1 MTLNILWWVAFFVF
15 GLALQQALPG
25 TDVLVAGLFLA
36 LQERRPFQLA
46 VVLLALILV
55 QEGVGTLDFG
65 TSVLWYL
72 LVITLFFIGRWMFE
86 TENWLFVLLLSGCIG
101 LAHYGVIWL
110 MTRLQFIPLDTTQ
123 LLDESIL
130 QALLTPFV
138 WQYSLKPKAISRLKA
153 GLCCC
158 SASSACCSSR
168 SSSGF
173 GISRSIVG
181 PILRSRRRPTT
192 CGRSRYTLRAAL
204 SVT

>member
-138 WQYSLKPKAISRLKA
+138 SQ
-153 GLCCC
+153 C
-158 SASSACCSSR
+158 SMMA
-168 SSSGF
+168 
-173 GISRSIVG
+173 
-181 PILRSRRRPTT
+181 RRWVVPNENNT
-192 CGRSRYTLRAAL
+192 A
-204 SVT
+204 

>member
-1 MTLNILWWVAFFVF
+1 MVG
-15 GLALQQALPG
+15 GLLRVRPCPPAGAAG

-138 WQYSLKPKAISRLKA
+138 CNA
-153 GLCCC
+153 
-158 SASSACCSSR
+158 AC
-168 SSSGF
+168 GAP
-173 GISRSIVG
+173 VG
-181 PILRSRRRPTT
+181 GPQ
-192 CGRSRYTLRAAL
+192 
-204 SVT
+204 

>member
-65 TSVLWYL
+65 TEMTRSVSGPMQFH
-72 LVITLFFIGRWMFE
+72 ITLFFIGRWMFE

-138 WQYSLKPKAISRLKA
+138 WQ
-153 GLCCC
+153 C
-158 SASSACCSSR
+158 SMMA
-168 SSSGF
+168 
-173 GISRSIVG
+173 
-181 PILRSRRRPTT
+181 RRWVVPNENNT
-192 CGRSRYTLRAAL
+192 A
-204 SVT
+204 

>member
-1 MTLNILWWVAFFVF
+1 M
-15 GLALQQALPG
+15 
-25 TDVLVAGLFLA
+25 
-36 LQERRPFQLA
+36 
-46 VVLLALILV
+46 
-55 QEGVGTLDFG
+55 GTLDFG

-138 WQYSLKPKAISRLKA
+138 WQ
-153 GLCCC
+153 C
-158 SASSACCSSR
+158 SMMA
-168 SSSGF
+168 
-173 GISRSIVG
+173 
-181 PILRSRRRPTT
+181 RRWVVPNENNT
-192 CGRSRYTLRAAL
+192 A
-204 SVT
+204 

>member
-72 LVITLFFIGRWMFE
+72 LVITLFFIGRGFS
-86 TENWLFVLLLSGCIG
+86 LFLS
-101 LAHYGVIWL
+101 
-110 MTRLQFIPLDTTQ
+110 TRRSCST
-123 LLDESIL
+123 
-130 QALLTPFV
+130 
-138 WQYSLKPKAISRLKA
+138 KAFSKR
-153 GLCCC
+153 C
-158 SASSACCSSR
+158 
-168 SSSGF
+168 
-173 GISRSIVG
+173 
-181 PILRSRRRPTT
+181 
-192 CGRSRYTLRAAL
+192 
-204 SVT
+204 

>member
-86 TENWLFVLLLSGCIG
+86 RLYRLGALRRH
-101 LAHYGVIWL
+101 LA
-110 MTRLQFIPLDTTQ
+110 D
-123 LLDESIL
+123 D
-130 QALLTPFV
+130 A
-138 WQYSLKPKAISRLKA
+138 
-153 GLCCC
+153 
-158 SASSACCSSR
+158 ASVYSSR
-168 SSSGF
+168 HDAAARRKHSPSAADAVCLAMQHDGAP
-173 GISRSIVG
+173 VG
-181 PILRSRRRPTT
+181 GPQ
-192 CGRSRYTLRAAL
+192 
-204 SVT
+204 

>member
-36 LQERRPFQLA
+36 LQERRPFQL
-46 VVLLALILV
+46 V
-55 QEGVGTLDFG
+55 
-65 TSVLWYL
+65 
-72 LVITLFFIGRWMFE
+72 VITLFFIGRWMFE

-138 WQYSLKPKAISRLKA
+138 WQ
-153 GLCCC
+153 C
-158 SASSACCSSR
+158 SMMA
-168 SSSGF
+168 
-173 GISRSIVG
+173 
-181 PILRSRRRPTT
+181 RRWVVPNENNT
-192 CGRSRYTLRAAL
+192 A
-204 SVT
+204 

>member
-65 TSVLWYL
+65 TSVLWYR

-86 TENWLFVLLLSGCIG
+86 TDNWLFVL
-101 LAHYGVIWL
+101 
-110 MTRLQFIPLDTTQ
+110 FIPLDTTQ

-138 WQYSLKPKAISRLKA
+138 WQ
-153 GLCCC
+153 C
-158 SASSACCSSR
+158 SMMA
-168 SSSGF
+168 
-173 GISRSIVG
+173 
-181 PILRSRRRPTT
+181 RRWVVPNENNT
-192 CGRSRYTLRAAL
+192 A
-204 SVT
+204 

>member
-55 QEGVGTLDFG
+55 QEGGGTLDFG
-65 TSVLWYL
+65 TSVLWY
-72 LVITLFFIGRWMFE
+72 
-86 TENWLFVLLLSGCIG
+86 LLLSGCIG

-138 WQYSLKPKAISRLKA
+138 WQ
-153 GLCCC
+153 C
-158 SASSACCSSR
+158 SMMA
-168 SSSGF
+168 
-173 GISRSIVG
+173 
-181 PILRSRRRPTT
+181 RRWVVPNENNT
-192 CGRSRYTLRAAL
+192 A
-204 SVT
+204 

>member
-101 LAHYGVIWL
+101 FSALRGLFRWILAHYGVIWL

-138 WQYSLKPKAISRLKA
+138 WQ
-153 GLCCC
+153 C
-158 SASSACCSSR
+158 SMMA
-168 SSSGF
+168 
-173 GISRSIVG
+173 
-181 PILRSRRRPTT
+181 RRWVVPNENNT
-192 CGRSRYTLRAAL
+192 A
-204 SVT
+204 

>member
-1 MTLNILWWVAFFVF
+1 MSWSPVCFS
-15 GLALQQALPG
+15 
-25 TDVLVAGLFLA
+25 A

-65 TSVLWYL
+65 TSVWYL

-138 WQYSLKPKAISRLKA
+138 
-153 GLCCC
+153 
-158 SASSACCSSR
+158 SAMQHDGAP
-168 SSSGF
+168 
-173 GISRSIVG
+173 VG
-181 PILRSRRRPTT
+181 WSPNENNT
-192 CGRSRYTLRAAL
+192 A
-204 SVT
+204 

>member
-36 LQERRPFQLA
+36 LQGRRPFQLA

-55 QEGVGTLDFG
+55 QEGVGTLD
-65 TSVLWYL
+65 
-72 LVITLFFIGRWMFE
+72 FE

-138 WQYSLKPKAISRLKA
+138 WQ
-153 GLCCC
+153 C
-158 SASSACCSSR
+158 SMMA
-168 SSSGF
+168 
-173 GISRSIVG
+173 
-181 PILRSRRRPTT
+181 RRWVVPNENNT
-192 CGRSRYTLRAAL
+192 A
-204 SVT
+204 

>member
-110 MTRLQFIPLDTTQ
+110 MTP
-123 LLDESIL
+123 
-130 QALLTPFV
+130 
-138 WQYSLKPKAISRLKA
+138 
-153 GLCCC
+153 
-158 SASSACCSSR
+158 ASVYSSR
-168 SSSGF
+168 HDAAARRKHSPSAADAVCLAMQHDGAP
-173 GISRSIVG
+173 VG
-181 PILRSRRRPTT
+181 GPQ
-192 CGRSRYTLRAAL
+192 
-204 SVT
+204 

>member
-86 TENWLFVLLLSGCIG
+86 TEKRLYRLGALRRH
-101 LAHYGVIWL
+101 LA
-110 MTRLQFIPLDTTQ
+110 D
-123 LLDESIL
+123 D
-130 QALLTPFV
+130 A
-138 WQYSLKPKAISRLKA
+138 
-153 GLCCC
+153 
-158 SASSACCSSR
+158 ASVYSSR
-168 SSSGF
+168 HDAAARRKHSPSAADAVCLAMQHDGAP
-173 GISRSIVG
+173 VG
-181 PILRSRRRPTT
+181 GPQ
-192 CGRSRYTLRAAL
+192 
-204 SVT
+204 

>member
-1 MTLNILWWVAFFVF
+1 MTLNILWWVAFFVL
-15 GLALQQALPG
+15 GLALQQALP
-25 TDVLVAGLFLA
+25 VRMSWLPVCFWPCRSAC
-36 LQERRPFQLA
+36 PFQLA

-110 MTRLQFIPLDTTQ
+110 MTRLQFIPLDMTQ

-138 WQYSLKPKAISRLKA
+138 WQ
-153 GLCCC
+153 C
-158 SASSACCSSR
+158 SMMA
-168 SSSGF
+168 
-173 GISRSIVG
+173 
-181 PILRSRRRPTT
+181 RRWVVPNENNT
-192 CGRSRYTLRAAL
+192 A
-204 SVT
+204 

>member
-72 LVITLFFIGRWMFE
+72 LVITLFS
-86 TENWLFVLLLSGCIG
+86 SGAGC
-101 LAHYGVIWL
+101 
-110 MTRLQFIPLDTTQ
+110 
-123 LLDESIL
+123 
-130 QALLTPFV
+130 
-138 WQYSLKPKAISRLKA
+138 SRRKT
-153 GLCCC
+153 GCSCCF
-158 SASSACCSSR
+158 SAAVSAWRITASS
-168 SSSGF
+168 G
-173 GISRSIVG
+173 
-181 PILRSRRRPTT
+181 
-192 CGRSRYTLRAAL
+192 
-204 SVT
+204 